1 MSESPVGLTKDV
13 GWEIGVSRTLPVGL
27 EDAWRLLDSAE
38 GRAIWLGEGDAPH
51 GEVRSHH
58 PEDRIRVTWQP
69 AGRAT
74 PAVAQ
79 VVLRESGTGTRFNF
93 HTEKLES
100 AEDRER
106 VREHWKGVLDRL
118 EAAI

>member
-1 MSESPVGLTKDV
+1 MSESPVGLTKDA
-13 GWEIGVSRTLPVGL
+13 GWEIGVSRTLPVDL
-27 EDAWRLLDSAE
+27 EDAWRLLDSDE
-38 GRAIWLGEGDAPH
+38 GRAIWLGEGEAPH
-51 GEVRSHH
+51 GEVRSRR

-69 AGRAT
+69 AGRET
-74 PAVAQ
+74 PATAQ
-79 VVLRESGTGTRFNF
+79 VVLREGASGTRLNF